1 MSHLSE
7 AESQILPLRRLDCC
21 LKAQH
26 QLLHQAVSMPFLT
39 NIPQQGLHD
48 GLQNAALTLSDALV
62 RCHMHQALQSSFHGL
77 ADLLHPFLRY
87 CLSCA
92 RQSLQA
98 WISRRVTWKWALGR
112 LASALRLEKMSGS
125 RL

>member
-39 NIPQQGLHD
+39 NVPQQGLHD
-48 GLQNAALTLSDALV
+48 GLQNAAITLSDALV
-62 RCHMHQALQSSFHGL
+62 RCHVHQALQSSFHGL
-77 ADLLHPFLRY
+77 ADLLE
-87 CLSCA
+87 CLPKVL
-92 RQSLQA
+92 LQ
-98 WISRRVTWKWALGR
+98 LP
-112 LASALRLEKMSGS
+112 
-125 RL
+125 